1 MSATSSPKHT
11 PAMLLAS
18 SHYGHSHNIKTP
30 KHGSPHMI
38 TMGLS
43 GGATTMPSSSSS
55 LIIDN
60 QGQAHDPGYLDA
72 LRQLHAKIGE
82 DAMGKGRKLDGK
94 RRQSSTHAPSRP
106 SALGLGLSS
115 NMANMDLS
123 TDSSDDDDDEEDLDS
138 YASLFEEARKKDA
151 EIQRRNS
158 AAAYSAA
165 QSAYSS
171 PNIRPINHIAN
182 SPLSTPAFSASGHV
196 SPRRGSQSG
205 TGSSPQYLQNS
216 LLNSSST
223 GLTPPSAN
231 TISGLGGSN
240 AGRKGSIS
248 NGVNSL
254 GVSLRS
260 KSPSLRKKLSNV
272 TTSRKASSRSRP
284 SSSSS
289 AHQPFG
295 SGSIQG
301 TPSTLDTLNAGV
313 LERPRE
319 YITADND
326 RGGLSTIESG
336 RPLGMDDKL
345 HKPASSY
352 DSRSECDSHT
362 SARKPSITQSLSG
375 SRTSTSSL
383 TRDKLETEF
392 QQQQEEADFLVGPS
406 QLKEGVDT
414 IRKKGHELGDLGTQT
429 HDFRRKMDIFT
440 MGLRFNAF
448 KAKRKLERG
457 FKHHET

>member
-1 MSATSSPKHT
+1 MSAASSPKHT
-11 PAMLLAS
+11 PTMLLAS
-18 SHYGHSHNIKTP
+18 SHYGHGHNHNIKTP
-30 KHGSPHMI
+30 KHGSPHMV

-82 DAMGKGRKLDGK
+82 DAMGNGRKSDGK
-94 RRQSSTHAPSRP
+94 RRQSSTHAPVRP
-106 SALGLGLSS
+106 SALGLGLAS
-115 NMANMDLS
+115 NMANMDLHS
-123 TDSSDDDDDEEDLDS
+123 DSSDDDDDDEDLDS
-138 YASLFEEARKKDA
+138 YASLFEDAKKKDA

-158 AAAYSAA
+158 MAAYSAA
-165 QSAYSS
+165 QSAYNS
-171 PNIRPINHIAN
+171 PNLRPINHTGN
-182 SPLSTPAFSASGHV
+182 SPLSTPTFTGNGHI
-196 SPRRGSQSG
+196 SPRRGSQTLS
-205 TGSSPQYLQNS
+205 GSSPQYLQNS
-216 LLNSSST
+216 HLSSSSS
-223 GLTPPSAN
+223 GLTPPSAT
-231 TISGLGGSN
+231 TIG
-240 AGRKGSIS
+240 GRKGSIS

-272 TTSRKASSRSRP
+272 TTPRKASSRSRP

-301 TPSTLDTLNAGV
+301 APSTLDTLNSGV

-319 YITADND
+319 YITSDND
-326 RGGLSTIESG
+326 RNGLSTIESG
-336 RPLGMDDKL
+336 RLLGTDDML
-345 HKPASSY
+345 LKPASSH
-352 DSRSECDSHT
+352 DSRSESDSQT
-362 SARKPSITQSLSG
+362 SLRKTSVAQSLPG
-375 SRTSTSSL
+375 SRTSMSSL
-383 TRDKLETEF
+383 TRDKLEAEL
-392 QQQQEEADFLVGPS
+392 QQQQEEADFLVEPS
-406 QLKEGVDT
+406 HLKEGLNS